1 MQFFSDRS
9 INSDSLGCLIS
20 FWKEKLQV
28 LQCQSC
34 SLLNVN
40 FLRSKEPFDPF
51 NFRLTSVSIAGATP
65 SNRGPTINHLKS
77 TSSVTILANNDPYGL
92 LGWKNL
98 IEVTTEEK
106 EVNSSAML
114 IIRRTFGKLADIRVD
129 YETKQA
135 VNVSQNERIAIPGI
149 DYFTKRSFVLM
160 KQNEGEAIVSIKV
173 RHVSNGACMLAKTT
187 SSILF
192 D

>member
-1 MQFFSDRS
+1 M
-9 INSDSLGCLIS
+9 
-20 FWKEKLQV
+20 
-28 LQCQSC
+28 
-34 SLLNVN
+34 
-40 FLRSKEPFDPF
+40 
-51 NFRLTSVSIAGATP
+51 TSVSIAGATA

-77 TSSVTILANNDPYGL
+77 TSSVTILANNDPYGVV
-92 LGWKNL
+92 GWKNL

-114 IIRRTFGKLADIRVD
+114 IIRRESGRLAEIRVD

-160 KQNEGEAIVSIKV
+160 KKDEGEAIVYINV
-173 RHVSNGACMLAKTT
+173 RHVSNGACVLASTT
-187 SSILF
+187 RSVF
-192 D
+192 VD